1 MRIPH
6 PQSRLRVRSA
16 FTLIELLIVIAII
29 ALLIGL
35 ALPSLVGARQT
46 ARSVICQSNHRQIGI
61 ATQGYLDNQKV
72 PRWFDLQKSPDS
84 IWPSNAGNFY
94 QFNVIPPLQQFL
106 NNSGNSSFVCPSARG
121 TNSDIRE
128 LSVSLGLQ
136 KARRFFTW
144 PVPTPTDRTPELQY
158 MSFYWFNDSGVSS
171 KDRYGN
177 PTRGASGV
185 AGRRIIEIRHLDAM
199 TWATDCYD
207 ERPRHNPSKA
217 KPPIETGRDGG
228 NNFLF
233 GDNSVRNVPRETYN
247 WKPDRY
253 GSSGYDRH
261 FIGWG
266 HAYPSLA
273 N

>member
-46 ARSVICQSNHRQIGI
+46 ARSVICQSNLRQIGI

-106 NNSGNSSFVCPSARG
+106 NNSGNSSFVCPSA
-121 TNSDIRE
+121 
-128 LSVSLGLQ
+128 
-136 KARRFFTW
+136 
-144 PVPTPTDRTPELQY
+144 
-158 MSFYWFNDSGVSS
+158 
-171 KDRYGN
+171 
-177 PTRGASGV
+177 
-185 AGRRIIEIRHLDAM
+185 
-199 TWATDCYD
+199 
-207 ERPRHNPSKA
+207 
-217 KPPIETGRDGG
+217 
-228 NNFLF
+228 
-233 GDNSVRNVPRETYN
+233 
-247 WKPDRY
+247 
-253 GSSGYDRH
+253 
-261 FIGWG
+261 
-266 HAYPSLA
+266 
-273 N
+273 

>member
-1 MRIPH
+1 MRAH
-6 PQSRLRVRSA
+6 A

-35 ALPSLVGARQT
+35 ALPSLAGARKT
-46 ARSVICQSNHRQIGI
+46 ARTVICQSNMRQLGI
-61 ATQGYLDNQKV
+61 ATQGYFDNQKA
-72 PRWFDLQKSPDS
+72 PRWYDLRKSPD
-84 IWPSNAGNFY
+84 PSFPVNGAELF
-94 QFNVIPPLQQFL
+94 QINVIPPLQPFL
-106 NNSGNSSFVCPSARG
+106 NESGNTAFVCPSAKG
-121 TNSDIRE
+121 TNSDIRDFK
-128 LSVSLGLQ
+128 VAIGLQ
-136 KARRFFTW
+136 LASRFFTW
-144 PVPTPTDRTPELQY
+144 PIATPSNPTPDFML
-158 MSFYWFNDSGVSS
+158 MSFYWFNDSAVTQ
-171 KDRYGN
+171 KDAQGN
-177 PTRGASGV
+177 PKRGASGV
-185 AGRRIIEIRHLDAM
+185 AGRLISQIRHMDAM

-217 KPPIETGRDGG
+217 KPPIEAARDGA

-253 GSSGYDRH
+253 GSNADNRC

>member
-1 MRIPH
+1 MG
-6 PQSRLRVRSA
+6 RSA

-29 ALLIGL
+29 ALLMGL
-35 ALPSLVGARQT
+35 ALPSLKQARAT
-46 ARSVICQSNHRQIGI
+46 ARDVICLSNLRQLGV

-72 PRWFDLQKSPDS
+72 PRWFDLQKSPDPT
-84 IWPSNAGNFY
+84 WPSYSGFFY
-94 QFNVIPPLQQFL
+94 QYNVVPSLQEFL
-106 NNSGNSSFVCPSARG
+106 NNSGNAAFVCPRATG
-121 TNSDIRE
+121 TDSDVRRPEVAKGLQRAGRVLSWPIP
-128 LSVSLGLQ
+128 SVS
-136 KARRFFTW
+136 
-144 PVPTPTDRTPELQY
+144 TPNPDFQY
-158 MSFYWFNDSGVSS
+158 LSFYWFNDSGIS
-171 KDRYGN
+171 KKDQYGN
-177 PTRGASGV
+177 ATRDASGV
-185 AGRRIIEIRHLDAM
+185 AGRRIIEIRHMDAM

-207 ERPRHNPSKA
+207 DRPRHNPSKA

-233 GDNSVRNVPRETYN
+233 GDLSVKNVPRETYN

-253 GSSGYDRH
+253 GSNADNRC